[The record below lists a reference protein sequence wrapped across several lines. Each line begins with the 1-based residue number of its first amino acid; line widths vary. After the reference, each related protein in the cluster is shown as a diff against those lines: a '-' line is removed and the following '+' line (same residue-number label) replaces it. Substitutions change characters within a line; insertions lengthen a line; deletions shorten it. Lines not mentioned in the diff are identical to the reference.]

1 MAGDTEPASAATRL
15 GVAAAS
21 GMAAAVGSAFW
32 VPWQVTVLAGWDLS
46 AAVFL
51 VWIWATIARFSGAAA
66 EAVATREDPGRA
78 AADLTLVGASVACLV
93 GVGFTLLKAA
103 NSHGVAAAF
112 LVALAVVSVVASWA
126 VVHTVFT
133 LRYARL
139 YYAAPTGGI
148 DFNQDGQPDFADFAY
163 VAFTIGMTYQVS
175 DTNLT
180 TRAIRRTALRHA
192 LLSFL
197 FGTFIV
203 AMTINVVAGLL
214 K

>member
-1 MAGDTEPASAATRL
+1 MAGDTEPASAAARV

-21 GMAAAVGSAFW
+21 GMAAAVGSALW
-32 VPWQVTVLAGWDLS
+32 VPWQVAVLAGWDVS

-51 VWIWATIARFSGAAA
+51 TWIWESVARCSGAAT
-66 EAVATREDPGRA
+66 EALTTREDPGRA
-78 AADLTLVGASVACLV
+78 VADLTLVGASVACLV

-103 NSHGVAAAF
+103 NSRGAAAAF

-139 YYAAPTGGI
+139 YYSAPEGGI

-163 VAFTIGMTYQVS
+163 VAFTVGMTYQVS

-180 TRAIRRTALRHA
+180 TPAIRRTALRHA